1 MEQTNNSVKR
11 EQNKLACSAERE
23 NHRPQGNSLKWVTAA
38 RALDGYRL
46 HLTFNDGCERIFDCL
61 PLIEKYKL
69 FALLR
74 DRAVFDR
81 FDLDGWTVCWLGGS
95 IDIAP
100 EHLYEMGHAA

>member
-1 MEQTNNSVKR
+1 MVDPFPP
-11 EQNKLACSAERE
+11 AIGMA
-23 NHRPQGNSLKWVTAA
+23 
-38 RALDGYRL
+38 GYPY
-46 HLTFNDGCERIFDCL
+46 HA
-61 PLIEKYKL
+61 P
-69 FALLR
+69 LR

>member
-61 PLIEKYKL
+61 PLIEKYEL
-69 FALLR
+69 FAPLR
-74 DRAVFDR
+74 DRAIFDR
-81 FDLDGWTVCWLGGS
+81 VNLDGWTVCWLDGS

-100 EHLYEMGHAA
+100 EHLYEMGHAT